1 MSERRPAIESALDVF
16 VYAPVGLAVEIQRI
30 LPELAREG
38 RTRFE
43 QRITLA
49 RFVGRLA
56 VRTGRERIEQR
67 LARPDVV
74 VSPARSEPDPVA
86 GTEAHGGGSSNSA
99 KSDVVP
105 AETDLALPGYSSLS
119 ASQVVGRLSAL
130 TSEELEAIEV
140 YERAHRGRRTVLGKI
155 EQLRVDVA

>member
-1 MSERRPAIESALDVF
+1 MTERRPVIESALDVL

-43 QRITLA
+43 QRVTLA

-67 LARPDVV
+67 LSRPAVV
-74 VSPARSEPDPVA
+74 VPPVPSDTTPVAEDTRHVERSDTAPSEP
-86 GTEAHGGGSSNSA
+86 
-99 KSDVVP
+99 VP

-130 TSEELEAIEV
+130 SSDELAAIAL